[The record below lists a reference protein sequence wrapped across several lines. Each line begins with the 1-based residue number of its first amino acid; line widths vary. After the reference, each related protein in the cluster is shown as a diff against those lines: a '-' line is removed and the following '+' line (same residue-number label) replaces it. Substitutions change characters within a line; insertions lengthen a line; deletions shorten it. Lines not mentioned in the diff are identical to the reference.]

1 MANYSIKAD
10 LLKLTGAFVTNIK
23 GKTATKATHTL
34 PRLRKTCLSEPDRR
48 QKQTG

>member
-23 GKTATKATHTL
+23 GKTATKNACAFL
-34 PRLRKTCLSEPDRR
+34 LMRAECSSARKAAISI
-48 QKQTG
+48 